1 MFRPTPHISD
11 ALPAF
16 LWRGG
21 IAHELRAP
29 AGTAAH
35 AGLAMRVLAALP
47 AAMPVLWVSAVPDW
61 YPPGLAW
68 AGLDPARCLFA
79 QAQDDAECLGTLE
92 TALRG
97 GMGGVAECGGLSR
110 LAAKRLALAARQGN
124 ALGLVLRFAPA
135 QTAQDSTAFASRWLV
150 SPAPGNRLRAE
161 LLYAKGALPGVYM
174 LPLKEEQENA
184 QPPLALPRLR
194 RAG

>member
-1 MFRPTPHISD
+1 MFHSSQPLPAT
-11 ALPAF
+11 LPAF
-16 LWRGG
+16 LKAYPA
-21 IAHELRAP
+21 AHELRAP

-35 AGLAMRVLAALP
+35 AGLAVRLLSEIWQQRP
-47 AAMPVLWVSAVPDW
+47 ALWVSTAPDW

-68 AGLDPARCLFA
+68 AGLDVTCCLFA
-79 QAQDDAECLGTLE
+79 RARDDAEALGSAE
-92 TALRG
+92 IALRG
-97 GMGGVAECGGLSR
+97 GMAAAVECEALPR
-110 LAAKRLALAARQGN
+110 LAAKRLALAARRGN
-124 ALGLVLRFAPA
+124 ALGLVLRHAPA
-135 QTAQDSTAFASRWLV
+135 QTAQDSTAFASRWMV
-150 SPAPGNRLRAE
+150 SPASGNRLRAE